1 MKRILILA
9 FAAALVAFSGLPGT
23 AQAGT
28 ISLLSSNF
36 QNTGS
41 GDTTGT
47 DVIPPSDFE
56 VFHKFGSFNNAFKD
70 TFKFTVANVSALWF
84 DVTTKNH
91 VLNMNFTLYDTS
103 SGKKLFSV
111 SGFQGNAGDT
121 HVTKISFT
129 GFLLDAL
136 LAYGG
141 DLTLKITGAFCS
153 CASYDIA
160 VAETPI
166 PPALLLFL
174 TGLGGV
180 GFMGWRRKA
189 AARVA

>member
-1 MKRILILA
+1 MKRFFALA
-9 FAAALVAFSGLPGT
+9 LMVAVLAFSGLSGT
-23 AQAGT
+23 ANAGT

-47 DVIPPSDFE
+47 AVIPPSDFE
-56 VFHKFGSFNNAFKD
+56 VFHKFGSFNNSFKD
-70 TFKFTVANVSALWF
+70 TFKFSISNISALWF

-91 VLNMNFTLYDTS
+91 VLNMTFTLYD
-103 SGKKLFSV
+103 SGGHKLFST
-111 SGFQGNAGDT
+111 SGFQTDAGEKK
-121 HVTKISFT
+121 VTKISFT

-136 LAYGG
+136 LAAGT
-141 DLTLKITGAFCS
+141 LTLKITGAFCS

-189 AARVA
+189 AAQAA